1 MRMERKNM
9 LRESRLAGS
18 ATTLALFSLGV
29 LLLAGGLIFL
39 CAAVEKPT
47 RAPVA
52 LALLLAGAGLAVWSG
67 YRWRQARLRSPDVL
81 GDRIVDLAAAHD
93 ARLTLAK
100 VISALDV
107 TDEDAGAALAHLE
120 AHGLCH
126 AEHQGCK
133 TVYLFPGLVQ
143 TQVVRRCSY
152 CGSEFAVR
160 KPLHKC
166 PNCGG
171 TLDVVKT

>member
-1 MRMERKNM
+1 M

-18 ATTLALFSLGV
+18 ATTLALLSLGV
-29 LLLAGGLIFL
+29 LLLTGGLIFL

-52 LALLLAGAGLAVWSG
+52 LALLLAGGGLALWSG
-67 YRWRQARLRSPDVL
+67 YRWRQARLRSPDLL
-81 GDRIVDLAAAHD
+81 GDRILDLAATHAG
-93 ARLTLAK
+93 RLTLAQ

-107 TDEDAGAALAHLE
+107 TDEDARAAFAHLE
-120 AHGLCH
+120 AHGLSH
-126 AEHQGCK
+126 AEHQGSK

-143 TQVVRRCSY
+143 TQVARRCSY
-152 CGSEFAVR
+152 CGSEFPVR

-171 TLDVVKT
+171 TLDVVKA

>member
-1 MRMERKNM
+1 MH
-9 LRESRLAGS
+9 RESRLAGS
-18 ATTLALFSLGV
+18 ASTTTILSLGV

-47 RAPVA
+47 RVPVA
-52 LALLLAGAGLAVWSG
+52 IALLLAGGGLAGWSG
-67 YRWRQARLRSPDVL
+67 YRWRQARLRSPDLL
-81 GDRIVDLAAAHD
+81 GDRIVDLAAAND
-93 ARLTLAK
+93 ARLTLAQ

-107 TDEDAGAALAHLE
+107 TDKDARAALAHLE
-120 AHGLCH
+120 ADGLSH
-126 AEHQGCK
+126 AEQQGSK
-133 TVYLFPGLVQ
+133 TVYVFPGLVQ

-171 TLDVVKT
+171 TLDVIKT

>member
-1 MRMERKNM
+1 MH
-9 LRESRLAGS
+9 RESRLAGRAS
-18 ATTLALFSLGV
+18 TLAVLSLGV

-52 LALLLAGAGLAVWSG
+52 LALLLTGGGLAVWSG
-67 YRWRQARLRSPDVL
+67 YRWRQARLRSPDLL
-81 GDRIVDLAAAHD
+81 GDRIVELAAAHD
-93 ARLTLAK
+93 ARVTLAQ

-107 TDEDAGAALAHLE
+107 TEDDARAALAHLE
-120 AHGLCH
+120 ANGLSH
-126 AEHQGCK
+126 PEHQGSK
-133 TVYLFPGLVQ
+133 TVYVLPGLVQ
-143 TQVVRRCSY
+143 TKVVRRCSY

>member
-1 MRMERKNM
+1 MAS
-9 LRESRLAGS
+9 LL
-18 ATTLALFSLGV
+18 LGV

-39 CAAVEKPT
+39 CATVEKPA

-52 LALLLAGAGLAVWSG
+52 IALLLAGGGLAAWSG
-67 YRWRQARLRSPDVL
+67 YRWRQARQRSPEML

-93 ARLTLAK
+93 ARVTLAQ

-107 TDEDAGAALAHLE
+107 TEDDARAALARLE
-120 AHGLCH
+120 ATGLSR
-126 AEHQGCK
+126 AEQQGSK

-160 KPLHKC
+160 KPFHKC
-166 PNCGG
+166 PSCGG
-171 TLDVVKT
+171 TLELVKT

>member
-1 MRMERKNM
+1 
-9 LRESRLAGS
+9 LPALA
-18 ATTLALFSLGV
+18 ALSLGV

-39 CAAVEKPT
+39 CAAVEKPV

-52 LALLLAGAGLAVWSG
+52 IALLLAGGGLAAWSG
-67 YRWRQARLRSPDVL
+67 YRWRQARLRSPDLL
-81 GDRIVDLAAAHD
+81 GERIVDLAATHD
-93 ARLTLAK
+93 ARVTLAL

-107 TDEDAGAALAHLE
+107 TEDEARAALAHLE
-120 AHGLCH
+120 ANGLSR
-126 AEHQGCK
+126 AEHHGSK

-152 CGSEFAVR
+152 CGSEYPVR
-160 KPLHKC
+160 EPLHKC
-166 PNCGG
+166 PSCGG

>member
-1 MRMERKNM
+1 MNM
-9 LRESRLAGS
+9 NRESGLARS
-18 ATTLALFSLGV
+18 ASTLAVLSVGV

-52 LALLLAGAGLAVWSG
+52 LALLLAGGGLAVWSG
-67 YRWRQARLRSPDVL
+67 YRWRQARLRSPDLL

-93 ARLTLAK
+93 ARVTLAQ

-107 TDEDAGAALAHLE
+107 TEEDARAALAHLE
-120 AHGLCH
+120 ANGLSR
-126 AEHQGCK
+126 AEHQGSK
-133 TVYLFPGLVQ
+133 TVYVFPGLVQ
-143 TQVVRRCSY
+143 AQVVRRCSY

>member
-1 MRMERKNM
+1 MH
-9 LRESRLAGS
+9 RESRLPRRVS
-18 ATTLALFSLGV
+18 TLALLSLGV

-52 LALLLAGAGLAVWSG
+52 MALLLAGGGLAVWSG
-67 YRWRQARLRSPDVL
+67 YRWRQARLRSPDLL
-81 GDRIVDLAAAHD
+81 GDRIVDLAVAND
-93 ARLTLAK
+93 ARLTLAQ
-100 VISALDV
+100 VISVLDV
-107 TDEDAGAALAHLE
+107 TEEDARAALAHLE
-120 AHGLCH
+120 AEGLSH
-126 AEHQGCK
+126 AERQGAA
-133 TVYLFPGLVQ
+133 TVYVFPGLVL
-143 TQVVRRCSY
+143 TKVARRCSY

>member
-1 MRMERKNM
+1 MH
-9 LRESRLAGS
+9 RESRLAGS
-18 ATTLALFSLGV
+18 ASTMALLSLGV

-52 LALLLAGAGLAVWSG
+52 MALLLAGGGLAVWSG
-67 YRWRQARLRSPDVL
+67 YRLRQARLRSPDLL
-81 GDRIVDLAAAHD
+81 GDRIVDLAAGND
-93 ARLTLAK
+93 ARLTLAQ

-107 TDEDAGAALAHLE
+107 TDEDARAALAHLE
-120 AHGLCH
+120 AGGLTH
-126 AEHQGCK
+126 AEHQESR
-133 TVYLFPGLVQ
+133 TVYLFPGLAQ
-143 TQVVRRCSY
+143 TQVVRRCGY
-152 CGSEFAVR
+152 CGSEFPVR